1 MATNHQKSKSPL
13 LTLLELGRRARHAEN
28 GLALQFILVNQT
40 HELIPYLLGALWIE
54 DEGIVMQSG
63 VAEIEKHSPF
73 ILWLSQLGKN
83 FSKEKDITH
92 IKPSMLNDEDV
103 KEWETALPS
112 EVIWLPIES
121 NTKKAGLLLCR
132 EILWSDQDLVLLKE
146 WADIWSHAWQKMYAP
161 SLGSEIYQIRKS
173 LKQWLSLSDAKHD
186 QDFFSSLWKN
196 KRRRFFLII
205 IGILLIPIPLTILAP
220 AELVASHP
228 AVIRVPIEGVV
239 DEFFVKPNEKVI
251 EGQPLFK
258 LDLTSLKSRLQIAQ
272 QETQVASTEYRQS
285 TLQSLND
292 PKSRTQLAPQEGKA
306 LEKKLESEY
315 VRDLLDKAQIKSP
328 REGVAIFDDPSE
340 WIGKPVQAG
349 ERVMIVANEKEMEIE
364 AWIAPDNA
372 IQLPQNAKVTL
383 YLNISPLSPI
393 KGNVKSISYEA
404 IQRPDATYAYRLR
417 AIVSGSY
424 SNQRIGLKGTAKIS
438 GQYVPMAYW
447 IFRKPLAFV
456 RQFLGL

>member
-1 MATNHQKSKSPL
+1 MDTHQQKNKSPVL
-13 LTLLELGRRARHAEN
+13 HLLELGRRARHADN

-173 LKQWLSLSDAKHD
+173 LKQ
-186 QDFFSSLWKN
+186 
-196 KRRRFFLII
+196 
-205 IGILLIPIPLTILAP
+205 
-220 AELVASHP
+220 
-228 AVIRVPIEGVV
+228 
-239 DEFFVKPNEKVI
+239 
-251 EGQPLFK
+251 
-258 LDLTSLKSRLQIAQ
+258 
-272 QETQVASTEYRQS
+272 
-285 TLQSLND
+285 
-292 PKSRTQLAPQEGKA
+292 
-306 LEKKLESEY
+306 
-315 VRDLLDKAQIKSP
+315 
-328 REGVAIFDDPSE
+328 
-340 WIGKPVQAG
+340 
-349 ERVMIVANEKEMEIE
+349 
-364 AWIAPDNA
+364 
-372 IQLPQNAKVTL
+372 
-383 YLNISPLSPI
+383 
-393 KGNVKSISYEA
+393 
-404 IQRPDATYAYRLR
+404 
-417 AIVSGSY
+417 
-424 SNQRIGLKGTAKIS
+424 
-438 GQYVPMAYW
+438 
-447 IFRKPLAFV
+447 
-456 RQFLGL
+456 